1 MIRPLGASD
10 APDDGRPSACA
21 VCGRRGPAETVVPVS
36 AIRPSLVALIRLD
49 LADLPSE
56 AGICR
61 ADLARYTLR
70 QLEQMLR
77 DDEGRLGPLEA
88 EVLDSIASGVPLSPD
103 MLEATDPPPTFGARM
118 ADRVS
123 AFGGSWGFLIG
134 FALVVLVWMIVN
146 VAGLLAGPFDPYPFI
161 LLNLVLSCLAAIQAP
176 IIMMSQRRQETKDRQ
191 RAESD
196 YRINLKAELEIR
208 ALNEKLDHL
217 RDQIALLDR
226 APPDSAP
233 SESAAAADPPR
244 RGEPD
249 AAP

>member
-1 MIRPLGASD
+1 MIRPPAEP
-10 APDDGRPSACA
+10 APRNGDGPVACA
-21 VCGRRGPAETVVPVS
+21 VCGHRGPSGTVVPLA
-36 AIRPSLVALIRLD
+36 AIRPSLVALIR
-49 LADLPSE
+49 ADIPGLPPE

-61 ADLARYTLR
+61 ADLARYRLR
-70 QLEQMLR
+70 HLEQLLR
-77 DDEGRLGPLEA
+77 DEEGRLGTLEA

-103 MLEATDPPPTFGARM
+103 MLEAADLPPGFGARM

-134 FALVVLVWMIVN
+134 FAVVVLLWMAVN
-146 VAGLLAGPFDPYPFI
+146 VTGLLAGPFDPYPFI

-176 IIMMSQRRQETKDRQ
+176 IIMMSQRRQETKDRE

-217 RDQIALLDR
+217 RDQIARLDR
-226 APPDSAP
+226 AP
-233 SESAAAADPPR
+233 ADPPMPGADAPADAR
-244 RGEPD
+244 PGGSG